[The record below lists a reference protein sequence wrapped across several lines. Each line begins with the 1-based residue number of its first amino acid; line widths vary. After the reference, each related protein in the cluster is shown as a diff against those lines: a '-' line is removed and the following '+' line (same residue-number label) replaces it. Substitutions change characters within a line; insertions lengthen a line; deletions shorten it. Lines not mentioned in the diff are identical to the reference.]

1 MAQQLVDKRDMDF
14 VLWEQLECERFLKH
28 DKYKEFNRKTC
39 DMILTEARALA
50 VKEILPT
57 LAEGDVQGVRFENGT
72 VKVPDCFREVHR
84 KILEG
89 DWQSMVVSTEMGGQG
104 VPGFLSYACAEHFHA
119 ANYSLMAYAWMG
131 TGTAKMIHLYGT
143 DEQKQ
148 TYIPNIVAGK
158 WGGTMLLTE
167 SGAGSDVGAL
177 ETTAVQNEDGSY
189 SLSGNKIFITNGEHD
204 LCDNI
209 IHPVLA
215 RIEGD
220 PPGTTGISIF
230 IVPKFL
236 VNPDGSLGERNDIV
250 CTGVEEKHGIHGS
263 ATCSMAL
270 GTKSRCKGFLLG
282 ERQKGMAIM
291 FHMINS
297 SRMSTG
303 LQALSYASSAYL
315 LAVNYARQ
323 RIQGRRLE
331 DFMDRSAPSVPII
344 EHPDVRRNLLWMKS
358 HVEGMRSFFQFLV
371 SCSTKAD
378 LAADP
383 EERELY
389 RDLFE
394 LLTPSIK
401 DYLAVRGHEVC
412 IQAIQVFGGAG
423 YTKDYL
429 VEQYARDCKITS
441 IFEGTSGIQAMDM
454 LARKIGRKNGT
465 VFKAFLNEISQTIGR
480 AREIEV
486 LKPLADDVEKAVQ
499 SLEETAATILQKSR
513 SREMKAAYAHS
524 LPFLNVMGDVIMAW
538 MLLWRAATASIKLLN
553 GANKKDEIFYKGQ
566 VKTAQFYIKTIL
578 PEVMG
583 KMNAVKTGDG
593 AAVEISND
601 EFGGL

>member
-1 MAQQLVDKRDMDF
+1 MVQQLVDKRDMDF

-50 VKEILPT
+50 LKEILPT

-104 VPGFLSYACAEHFHA
+104 VPGFLAYACAEHFHA

-143 DEQKQ
+143 DEQKK
-148 TYIPNIVAGK
+148 TYIPHIIAGK

-270 GTKSRCKGFLLG
+270 GTKGRCKGFLLG

-454 LARKIGRKNGT
+454 LARKIGRKNGE
-465 VFKAFLNEISQTIGR
+465 VFKAFLNEITQTLGR

-499 SLEETAATILQKSR
+499 SLEETAATILQRSR
-513 SREMKAAYAHS
+513 SKEMKAAYAHS

-538 MLLWRAATASIKLLN
+538 MLLWRATTASIKLLN

-566 VKTAQFYIKTIL
+566 VKTAQFYIRTIL

-593 AAVEISND
+593 AAVEITND

>member
-1 MAQQLVDKRDMDF
+1 
-14 VLWEQLECERFLKH
+14 
-28 DKYKEFNRKTC
+28 
-39 DMILTEARALA
+39 
-50 VKEILPT
+50 
-57 LAEGDVQGVRFENGT
+57 VRFENGT

>member
-1 MAQQLVDKRDMDF
+1 MVQQLVDKRDMDF
-14 VLWEQLECERFLKH
+14 VLWEQLECEAFLKH

-39 DMILTEARALA
+39 DMILTEARTLA

-148 TYIPNIVAGK
+148 TYIPHIVAGK

-270 GTKSRCKGFLLG
+270 GTKGRCKGFLLG

-291 FHMINS
+291 FNMINS

-331 DFMDRSAPSVPII
+331 DFMDRSAPFVPII
-344 EHPDVRRNLLWMKS
+344 EHPDVKRNLLWMKS

-378 LAADP
+378 LAAGL

-486 LKPLADDVEKAVQ
+486 LKPLADDVEKAVL
-499 SLEETAATILQKSR
+499 SLEETAGTILQRSR
-513 SREMKAAYAHS
+513 SKEMKAAYAHS

-538 MLLWRAATASIKLLN
+538 MLLWRATTASIKLLN

-566 VKTAQFYIKTIL
+566 VKTARFYIRTIL

-593 AAVEISND
+593 AAVEMEND

>member
-14 VLWEQLECERFLKH
+14 VIWEQMECESILKH
-28 DKYKEFNRKTC
+28 EKYKEFNKKTC

-50 VKEILPT
+50 IKEILPT
-57 LAEGDVQGVRFENGT
+57 LAEGDIQGVRFENGT
-72 VKVPDCFREVHR
+72 VKVPDCFRPAHK

-89 DWQSMVVSTEMGGQG
+89 DWQSMVVDSDMGGQG
-104 VPGFLSYACAEHFHA
+104 VPGFIAYACAEHFHA
-119 ANYSLMAYAWMG
+119 ANYSLMGYAWMG

-148 TYIPNIVAGK
+148 TYIPSIISGK

-177 ETTAVQNEDGSY
+177 ETTAVKNEDGTY
-189 SLSGNKIFITNGEHD
+189 SLFGSKIFITNGEHD
-204 LCDNI
+204 LCENI

-236 VNPDGSLGERNDIV
+236 VNKDGSLGERNDIV

-270 GTKSRCKGFLLG
+270 GTKGRCTGFLLG

-291 FHMINS
+291 FNMINS

-323 RIQGRRLE
+323 RIQGRRIE
-331 DFMDRSAPSVPII
+331 DFMDRSAPSVAII
-344 EHPDVRRNLLWMKS
+344 EHPDVRRALVWMKS

-371 SCSTKAD
+371 SCSTKAVT
-378 LAADP
+378 AGSA

-389 RDLFE
+389 SEMFE

-454 LARKIGRKNGT
+454 LARKIGRKDGE
-465 VFKAFLNEISQTIGR
+465 VFKAFLNEIYETVAR
-480 AREIEV
+480 AREFEK
-486 LKPLADDVEKAVQ
+486 LESLAGDVEIAVKK
-499 SLEETAATILQKSR
+499 LEETASGILKKSR
-513 SREMKAAYAHS
+513 SKEMKAAYAHS
-524 LPFLNVMGDVIMAW
+524 LPFLNVMGDTIMAW
-538 MLLWRAATASIKLLN
+538 MLLWRATTASAKLLAE
-553 GANKKDEIFYKGQ
+553 ANKKDEIFYKGQ
-566 VKTAQFYIKTIL
+566 VKTARFYIKTIL

-583 KMNAVKTGDG
+583 KMNAIQTGD
-593 AAVEISND
+593 AVAIEISND

>member
-14 VLWEQLECERFLKH
+14 VLWEQLECEAFLKH

-50 VKEILPT
+50 LKEILPT

-72 VKVPDCFREVHR
+72 VKVPDCFRDVHR
-84 KILEG
+84 KVLEG

-104 VPGFLSYACAEHFHA
+104 VPGFLAYACAEHFHS
-119 ANYSLMAYAWMG
+119 ANYSLMGYAWMG

-143 DEQKQ
+143 EEQKQ

-177 ETTAVQNEDGSY
+177 ETTAIQNEDGSY

-230 IVPKFL
+230 IVPKFM

-270 GTKSRCKGFLLG
+270 GTKGRCTGFLLG

-291 FHMINS
+291 FNMINS

-378 LAADP
+378 LAAGP

-454 LARKIGRKNGT
+454 LARKIGRKNGA

-499 SLEETAATILQKSR
+499 GLEETAAAILKKSR

-538 MLLWRAATASIKLLN
+538 MLLWRATTASIKLLN

-566 VKTAQFYIKTIL
+566 VKTAQFYIKTLL

>member
-1 MAQQLVDKRDMDF
+1 MVQQLIDKRDMDF
-14 VLWEQLECERFLKH
+14 VIWEQMECESILNH
-28 DKYKEFNRKTC
+28 EKYKEFNKKTC
-39 DMILTEARALA
+39 DMILTEARVLA
-50 VKEILPT
+50 IKEILPT

-72 VKVPDCFREVHR
+72 VKVPDCFRDVHK

-89 DWQSMVVSTEMGGQG
+89 DWQSMVASADMGGQG
-104 VPGFLSYACAEHFHA
+104 LPGFLAYACAEHFHA
-119 ANYSLMAYAWMG
+119 ANYSLMGYAWMG

-143 DEQKQ
+143 DEQKN
-148 TYIPNIVAGK
+148 TYIPNIISGK

-177 ETTAVQNEDGSY
+177 ETTAIKNEDGTY

-230 IVPKFL
+230 IVPKYM
-236 VNPDGSLGERNDIV
+236 VNADGSLGARNDIV

-263 ATCSMAL
+263 ATCSMAM
-270 GTKSRCKGFLLG
+270 GTKGRCTGFLLG
-282 ERQKGMAIM
+282 EQKKGMAIM
-291 FHMINS
+291 FNMVNS

-303 LQALSYASSAYL
+303 LQALAYASSAYL

-331 DFMDRSAPSVPII
+331 DFADRSAPSVPII

-371 SCSTKAD
+371 SCSTRAVTVD
-378 LAADP
+378 SP

-389 RDLFE
+389 SEMFE

-454 LARKIGRKNGT
+454 LARKLGRKNGL
-465 VFKAFLNEISQTIGR
+465 VFKAFLNEIHQTIAQ
-480 AREIEV
+480 AREFDK
-486 LKPLADDVEKAVQ
+486 LSPLAGDVETAVKK
-499 SLEETAATILQKSR
+499 LEETAADILNKSR
-513 SREMKAAYAHS
+513 SKDMKTAYAHS
-524 LPFLNVMGDVIMAW
+524 LPFLNVMGDTIMAW
-538 MLLWRAATASIKLLN
+538 MLLWRATTASIKLLQ
-553 GANKKDEIFYKGQ
+553 GANKKDEVFYNGQ
-566 VKTAQFYIKTIL
+566 VKTAKFYIKTIL
-578 PEVMG
+578 PEVLG
-583 KMNAVKTGDG
+583 KMNAIQTGD
-593 AAVEISND
+593 AAAIEISND

>member
-1 MAQQLVDKRDMDF
+1 MVQQLVDKRDMDF

-104 VPGFLSYACAEHFHA
+104 VPGFLSYACAEHFHG

-148 TYIPNIVAGK
+148 TYIPHIVAGK

-270 GTKSRCKGFLLG
+270 GTKGRCKGFLLG
-282 ERQKGMAIM
+282 DRQKGMAIM
-291 FHMINS
+291 FNMINS

-378 LAADP
+378 LAAGH

-499 SLEETAATILQKSR
+499 RLEETAGTILQRSR

-538 MLLWRAATASIKLLN
+538 MLLWRATTASIKLLN

-566 VKTAQFYIKTIL
+566 VKTAQFYIRTIL

-593 AAVEISND
+593 VAVEMEND

>member
-1 MAQQLVDKRDMDF
+1 MVQQLIDKRDMDF
-14 VLWEQLECERFLKH
+14 VIWEQMECESFLNH
-28 DKYKEFNRKTC
+28 EKYKEFNKKTC
-39 DMILTEARALA
+39 EMILTEARALA
-50 VKEILPT
+50 IKEILPT
-57 LAEGDVQGVRFENGT
+57 LAEGDVQGVRFENGA
-72 VKVPDCFREVHR
+72 VKVPDCFRPVHK

-89 DWQSMVVSTEMGGQG
+89 DWQSMVVSADMGGQG
-104 VPGFLSYACAEHFHA
+104 VPGFIAYACAEHFHA
-119 ANYSLMAYAWMG
+119 ANYSLIGYAWMG
-131 TGTAKMIHLYGT
+131 TGTARMIHLYGT
-143 DEQKQ
+143 DEQKK
-148 TYIPNIVAGK
+148 TYIPNIISGK

-177 ETTAVQNEDGSY
+177 ETTAVKNEDGTY

-204 LCDNI
+204 LCENI

-230 IVPKFL
+230 IVPKYR
-236 VNPDGSLGERNDIV
+236 VNADGSLGARNDIV

-270 GTKSRCKGFLLG
+270 GTKGRCTGFLLG
-282 ERQKGMAIM
+282 EQQKGMAIM
-291 FHMINS
+291 FNMINS

-323 RIQGRRLE
+323 RIQGRRIE
-331 DFMDRSAPSVPII
+331 DFADRSAPSVAII
-344 EHPDVRRNLLWMKS
+344 EHPDVRRALLWMKS

-371 SCSTKAD
+371 SCSTKATT
-378 LAADP
+378 ADSP

-389 RDLFE
+389 SEMFE

-454 LARKIGRKNGT
+454 LARKIGRKNGV
-465 VFKAFLNEISQTIGR
+465 VFKAFLNEINQTIAR
-480 AREIEV
+480 AREFDK
-486 LKPLADDVEKAVQ
+486 LAPLADDVETAVKK
-499 SLEETAATILQKSR
+499 LEETAAGILRKSC
-513 SREMKAAYAHS
+513 SKDMKVAYAHS
-524 LPFLNVMGDVIMAW
+524 LPFLNVMGDTIMAW
-538 MLLWRAATASIKLLN
+538 MLLWRATTASKKLLM
-553 GANKKDEIFYKGQ
+553 GANKKDETFYNGQ
-566 VKTAQFYIKTIL
+566 VKTAKFYIKTIL

-583 KMNAVKTGDG
+583 KMNAIQAGD
-593 AAVEISND
+593 AAAIEISND